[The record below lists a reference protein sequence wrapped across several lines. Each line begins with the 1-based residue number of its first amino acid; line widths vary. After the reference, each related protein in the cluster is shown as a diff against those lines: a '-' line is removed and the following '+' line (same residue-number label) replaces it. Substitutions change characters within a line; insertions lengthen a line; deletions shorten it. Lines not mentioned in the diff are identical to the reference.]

1 MGIADVYKRDKNI
14 SVNTA
19 YSVSWFG
26 IPQSRMESL
35 KARMSSSSL
44 VDGGGGR
51 MRDKEGK
58 EASKC
63 VMTLPQ
69 WGTATD

>member
-1 MGIADVYKRDKNI
+1 MFIKGIRI
-14 SVNTA
+14 SVLILL
-19 YSVSWFG
+19 
-26 IPQSRMESL
+26 IPCPGLGFPKVEWDPL